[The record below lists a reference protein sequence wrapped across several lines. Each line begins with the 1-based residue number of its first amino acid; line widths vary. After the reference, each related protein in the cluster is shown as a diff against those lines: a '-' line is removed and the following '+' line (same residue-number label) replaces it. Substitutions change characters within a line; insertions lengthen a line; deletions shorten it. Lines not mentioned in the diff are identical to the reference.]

1 MAVVSD
7 CREINLV
14 NSSMSRNSD
23 YQFEQEICAL
33 RPQKKRLPEITSS
46 QDIPY
51 GQGYFARVTM
61 D

>member
-1 MAVVSD
+1 MAVASD

-14 NSSMSRNSD
+14 HSSMSRNSD
-23 YQFEQEICAL
+23 YQFEICAL

-46 QDIPY
+46 QDLPY
-51 GQGYFARVTM
+51 GEGYFARVTM